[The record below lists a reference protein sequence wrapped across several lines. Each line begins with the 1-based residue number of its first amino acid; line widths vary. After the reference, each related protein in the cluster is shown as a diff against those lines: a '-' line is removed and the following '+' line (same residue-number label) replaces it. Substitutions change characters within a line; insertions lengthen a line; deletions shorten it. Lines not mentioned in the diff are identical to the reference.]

1 VPPQPAEPLTGEHQ
15 LHRAQNQASHPFQQ
29 AAEEEPGFMFRPGN
43 LAEERRPGGKVM
55 EVTGE
60 IVSSE
65 HVALPKIQLE
75 AFTPEPEPVPPSW
88 PDAAAAPAGTEAP
101 RAAKKDRV
109 SALDAT
115 TELPIFREVE
125 SAWFKAVTPAPK
137 KVEDDAPTLGATAEA
152 APAEDLDESSIRATE
167 SRAEVADATSPRYAD
182 QSEAVE
188 SPAPAWEAAPP
199 TPPQPTEG
207 STPMQSKPAD
217 EHSSA
222 PGLERRRLTSP
233 ETESGSYA
241 WRTAAD
247 DGWSRVDNAFAETVS
262 AETTS
267 VGLPKRRPMER
278 LVPGAVEESQE
289 TVSAQKRNPEGIR
302 GLLSAYHRG
311 VQRGRGNDGN

>member
-1 VPPQPAEPLTGEHQ
+1 
-15 LHRAQNQASHPFQQ
+15 
-29 AAEEEPGFMFRPGN
+29 
-43 LAEERRPGGKVM
+43 
-55 EVTGE
+55 
-60 IVSSE
+60 
-65 HVALPKIQLE
+65 
-75 AFTPEPEPVPPSW
+75 
-88 PDAAAAPAGTEAP
+88 
-101 RAAKKDRV
+101 
-109 SALDAT
+109 
-115 TELPIFREVE
+115 
-125 SAWFKAVTPAPK
+125 
-137 KVEDDAPTLGATAEA
+137 
-152 APAEDLDESSIRATE
+152 
-167 SRAEVADATSPRYAD
+167 
-182 QSEAVE
+182 
-188 SPAPAWEAAPP
+188 
-199 TPPQPTEG
+199 
-207 STPMQSKPAD
+207 MQSKPAD

>member
-1 VPPQPAEPLTGEHQ
+1 
-15 LHRAQNQASHPFQQ
+15 
-29 AAEEEPGFMFRPGN
+29 MFRPGG
-43 LAEERRPGGKVM
+43 LAEERSPGGKVM

-75 AFTPEPEPVPPSW
+75 AFTPEPEPAPPSW
-88 PDAAAAPAGTEAP
+88 PDVAAAPTGTEAP
-101 RAAKKDRV
+101 RAARKDRV

-137 KVEDDAPTLGATAEA
+137 KVEDDAPSVLGGPTEESPLVAESPESSFRPSVE
-152 APAEDLDESSIRATE
+152 APAEV
-167 SRAEVADATSPRYAD
+167 AEPPAPRYAD
-182 QSEAVE
+182 QSEAAE
-188 SPAPAWEAAPP
+188 SPAPAWEAAPVS
-199 TPPQPTEG
+199 PPQPTEG

-217 EHSSA
+217 EPSA
-222 PGLERRRLTSP
+222 ARGTEQSLEQGLERRRLTSP

-247 DGWSRVDNAFAETVS
+247 DGWSRVDNAFAETV

-267 VGLPKRRPMER
+267 AGLPMRRPMER

>member
-1 VPPQPAEPLTGEHQ
+1 MTGEHAYQ
-15 LHRAQNQASHPFQQ
+15 AQQQ
-29 AAEEEPGFMFRPGN
+29 AGDEEPGFMFRPGG
-43 LAEERRPGGKVM
+43 LTDERKANGKVM

-75 AFTPEPEPVPPSW
+75 AFTPEPEPAPPSW
-88 PDAAAAPAGTEAP
+88 PDVAAGPAGTEAP

-137 KVEDDAPTLGATAEA
+137 KVEDDAPA
-152 APAEDLDESSIRATE
+152 APGSTEESPLVSARSE
-167 SRAEVADATSPRYAD
+167 SPYRTGAHSSAEVAEPSAPRYAD
-182 QSEAVE
+182 QSEAAESSAPATWE
-188 SPAPAWEAAPP
+188 SPLA
-199 TPPQPTEG
+199 PPQPTEG
-207 STPMQSKPAD
+207 SPMHSTPAAEPLPTR
-217 EHSSA
+217 SA
-222 PGLERRRLTSP
+222 EPERRRLTSP
-233 ETESGSYA
+233 ETETGSYA

-247 DGWSRVDNAFAETVS
+247 DGWSRVDNAFADTVVD
-262 AETTS
+262 ETTS
-267 VGLPKRRPMER
+267 AGLPKRRPMER
-278 LVPGAVEESQE
+278 LVPGSVEESQE